1 MNERNFEAEDPET
14 GETDP
19 AGKRWVTLREAAR
32 ALGVSV
38 STIRR
43 QVQAGELPARL
54 SHGKHGERY
63 LIDLS
68 PDDSRKSEPVQAGGE
83 PTPEQAQSDTSDRSM
98 APEPVQFPTELV
110 EVVPLAAHL
119 ELVRLLDEE
128 KSERRQAQLDAVR
141 LERRLATME
150 MELQFHQ
157 RALSESAESLRQREQ
172 AREDEIAL
180 TRAELAK
187 WQEAEARR
195 RARPWWRRMLG

>member
-1 MNERNFEAEDPET
+1 MSERDFEVEDHET
-14 GETDP
+14 GETDN

-54 SHGKHGERY
+54 AHGKHGERY

-68 PDDSRKSEPVQAGGE
+68 PDDSNKPEPVQATAESDPESKSTDPDDRSMVSEPVQVPA
-83 PTPEQAQSDTSDRSM
+83 
-98 APEPVQFPTELV
+98 ELV
-110 EVVPLAAHL
+110 EVVPLTAHL

-128 KSERRQAQLDAVR
+128 KSERRQAQLETLR
-141 LERRLATME
+141 LERRLASME

-157 RALSESAESLRQREQ
+157 RALTESAESLRQREQ

-195 RARPWWRRMLG
+195 RARPWWKRMLG